1 MNILITGCK
10 GFVGKNLKSHLIQ
23 NSDYKIHEYN
33 RGDSIEI
40 LKEKISA
47 SDVIFHLAG
56 ENRTEDELNFEK
68 NNFELAKEISALL
81 ISNTNN
87 QKHLIFSSTIQ
98 AKLDNPY
105 GRSKLKAENE
115 FISICKKSS
124 NHKVSI
130 FRFPGIFGKWC
141 KPNYNSVVAT
151 FCDSIANNKPITINE
166 ANKELELVYIDDVVN
181 QLISEMHQGVSENTF
196 KDVNSVYKISLGELA
211 KKLKYFADSRENLF
225 IENVANGIDK
235 ALYSTFIS
243 YLPKHKFIYNLKS
256 NEDERGVFVEYL
268 KNHQV
273 GQFSFLTSKPGVT
286 RGNHFHHTK
295 IEKFF
300 VIKGIASFKFFS
312 LDSGEKFEIE
322 TSGEKPQIVES
333 IPGWAHYIKNIGD
346 EELIVLLWANEI
358 YDQNNP
364 DTYYY
369 EVDCE

>member
-10 GFVGKNLKSHLIQ
+10 GFVGKNLKSHLMQ

-141 KPNYNSVVAT
+141 KPNYNSVVST
-151 FCDSIANNKPITINE
+151 FCYKTVNKKNLRIIDP
-166 ANKELELVYIDDVVN
+166 NKEIDLLFIEDLCGQLN
-181 QLISEMHQGVSENTF
+181 QLINKVESSKF
-196 KDVNSVYKISLGELA
+196 IKLKDVHKISIKDLA
-211 KKLKYFADSRENLF
+211 IIISNFRHYLYKENSFEPKNNL
-225 IENVANGIDK
+225 EKN
-235 ALYSTFIS
+235 LYKTYIS
-243 YLPKHKFIYNLKS
+243 F
-256 NEDERGVFVEYL
+256 
-268 KNHQV
+268 
-273 GQFSFLTSKPGVT
+273 T
-286 RGNHFHHTK
+286 
-295 IEKFF
+295 
-300 VIKGIASFKFFS
+300 
-312 LDSGEKFEIE
+312 
-322 TSGEKPQIVES
+322 
-333 IPGWAHYIKNIGD
+333 
-346 EELIVLLWANEI
+346 
-358 YDQNNP
+358 
-364 DTYYY
+364 
-369 EVDCE
+369 

>member
-33 RGDSIEI
+33 RGDSLET
-40 LKEKISA
+40 LKEKIFA

-56 ENRTEDELNFEK
+56 ENRTEDESNFQK
-68 NNFELAKEISALL
+68 NNVELAKEISALL
-81 ISNTNN
+81 ISNTND

-115 FISICKKSS
+115 FISVCKKNP
-124 NHKVSI
+124 NHRVSI

-151 FCDSIANNKPITINE
+151 FCDSIANNKPITIHD
-166 ANKELELVYIDDVVN
+166 ANKELELVYIDDVIN
-181 QLISEMHQGVSENTF
+181 QLKNEIHQEVSENTF
-196 KDVNSVYKISLGELA
+196 KDVNSIYKISLGELA
-211 KKLKYFADSRENLF
+211 KKLKYFADSREDLF

-235 ALYSTFIS
+235 ALYATFIS

-268 KNHQV
+268 KNNQV

-300 VIKGIASFKFFS
+300 VIKGTASFKFFS
-312 LDSGEKFEIE
+312 LDSGEKFEIK
-322 TSGEKPQIVES
+322 TSGDKPQIVES
-333 IPGWAHYIKNIGD
+333 IPGWAHHIRNIGD
-346 EELIVLLWANEI
+346 DELIVLLWANEI
-358 YDQNNP
+358 FNHDDP
-364 DTYYY
+364 DTYLH
-369 EVDCE
+369 EV